1 MRDGCMLN
9 KYRSEG
15 NPCCD
20 IFLFSEGG
28 LFQIL
33 AEKFPNL
40 FGRV

>member
-1 MRDGCMLN
+1 MLN

-20 IFLFSEGG
+20 IFLFSEGT